1 MDPVLTGLIGL
12 GAMFALIA
20 LQVPVGIA
28 MGTVGVVGCAFMIG
42 WGPALSLVGTEPSS
56 AISSTGLAVIAM
68 FLLMGS
74 LAHTGGLSGELYRL
88 AYAFVGHR
96 RGGLAM
102 ATIGACAGFGAVCGS
117 SVATAATMANVA
129 LPEMISRKYSKE
141 LAAGTI
147 AAGGTLGMIIPP
159 SVLMI
164 LYGILTENSIIALFL
179 AGVVPGL
186 IAVVGY
192 VGAVAVYTR
201 LFPDAAPIGPRVSWK
216 ERRRTLADS
225 WAVILLAA
233 IVSGGI
239 YSGIFTVTETA
250 SVGAV
255 FAFGISLLRRRLT
268 RSSILK
274 CFGETATNTGL
285 IFVIL
290 IGASV
295 FSYFATLSGL
305 PGALITGIQ
314 SLNLPPYLVI
324 LLLRAN
330 VPHPRL
336 DLRHRRGHGAD
347 IAVRLSAGHR
357 DGLRP
362 NMVGRDQHCR
372 NGNRHDHAADW
383 DQRVRIARRRR
394 GPTPE
399 RHLQGNYPL
408 PHLRHPAFA
417 AVDFR
422 ASTQHLAAPRGRLD
436 VVTWT
441 RPGARPAEPPSPR
454 PQSTAAVCRDSASRL

>member
-1 MDPVLTGLIGL
+1 MTMDPVLTGLIGL
-12 GAMFALIA
+12 AAMFVLIA
-20 LQVPVGIA
+20 LQVPIGIA
-28 MGTVGVVGCAFMIG
+28 MGTVGVVGCGLMIG

-102 ATIGACAGFGAVCGS
+102 ATIAACAGFGAVCGS

-129 LPEMISRKYSKE
+129 LPEMISRKYSKA

-179 AGVVPGL
+179 AGIVPGL
-186 IAVVGY
+186 IAVAGY
-192 VGAVAVYTR
+192 VGAVAIYTR
-201 LFPDAAPIGPRVSWK
+201 LFPDAAPIGPRASWK
-216 ERRRTLADS
+216 QRRRTLADS

-233 IVSGGI
+233 AVSGGI
-239 YSGIFTVTETA
+239 YSGIFTVTEAA

-268 RSSILK
+268 RASILK

-305 PGALITGIQ
+305 PGAIVTGIK
-314 SLNLPPYLVI
+314 SLNLPPYVVI
-324 LLLRAN
+324 LLLELMYLVLGSIFDTVAAMVLTLPFVYPLVTGMGFDPIWWGVINIVVMEIGMITPPIGIN
-330 VPHPRL
+330 VFVLHGVAEDLPLNVIFRGIVPFLVSDILRL
-336 DLRHRRGHGAD
+336 LLLTF
-347 IAVRLSAGHR
+347 VPQLSIW
-357 DGLRP
+357 LP
-362 NMVGRDQHCR
+362 
-372 NGNRHDHAADW
+372 HAAGW
-383 DQRVRIARRRR
+383 M
-394 GPTPE
+394 
-399 RHLQGNYPL
+399 
-408 PHLRHPAFA
+408 
-417 AVDFR
+417 
-422 ASTQHLAAPRGRLD
+422 
-436 VVTWT
+436 
-441 RPGARPAEPPSPR
+441 
-454 PQSTAAVCRDSASRL
+454 

>member
-324 LLLRAN
+324 LLLELMYLILGSIFDTVAAMVLTLPFVYPLVTGMGFDPIWWGVINIVVMEIGMITPPIGIN
-330 VPHPRL
+330 VFVLHGVAEDLPLNVIFRGIIPFLISDILRL
-336 DLRHRRGHGAD
+336 LLLTF
-347 IAVRLSAGHR
+347 VPQLSIW
-357 DGLRP
+357 LP
-362 NMVGRDQHCR
+362 
-372 NGNRHDHAADW
+372 HAAGW
-383 DQRVRIARRRR
+383 M
-394 GPTPE
+394 
-399 RHLQGNYPL
+399 
-408 PHLRHPAFA
+408 
-417 AVDFR
+417 
-422 ASTQHLAAPRGRLD
+422 
-436 VVTWT
+436 
-441 RPGARPAEPPSPR
+441 
-454 PQSTAAVCRDSASRL
+454 